1 MLVSP
6 INSNGSYMN
15 KSPKHREERGFA
27 TIENSE
33 REPWEDSTFT
43 VIKCH

>member
-1 MLVSP
+1 MEQVEFMLVSP

-33 REPWEDSTFT
+33 REP
-43 VIKCH
+43 